1 MKFLAHWVDDVTN
14 EGLHMLVKRHGRI
27 RHAQII
33 QVILDVHGRFS
44 IRHFGVSSQ
53 TVLLGEWYALRLQHR
68 KLFL

>member
-1 MKFLAHWVDDVTN
+1 
-14 EGLHMLVKRHGRI
+14 
-27 RHAQII
+27 II